1 MEAQEKVNILLVDDD
16 PCKLAALENILSS
29 LGQNVVKAQSGREAL
44 QALLAREFAVVLL
57 EVRMPDMDGF
67 ETAALMR
74 QSKES
79 EHPPIIFVATDL
91 SETYLVRGYA
101 LGAVD
106 CISAPVVPEFLRAK
120 VAVFV
125 ELKRQ
130 RERMRRLDRQ
140 EHERQ
145 LGEARERLE
154 EEVRRNRFF
163 TLSLD
168 LLCISR
174 FDGVFQQLNPR
185 WEEMLGF
192 TIAEL
197 KGRPFLE
204 FVHPDDRE
212 ATLREMRKLGTGQVV
227 LGFENRCI
235 AKDGSWRWLVWN
247 QAPDTE
253 AKLSYAVA
261 HDITDRKRAEMA
273 LAKQKTLLE
282 AANRELET
290 FSYSVAHDLRAPLRS
305 IHGFSQALVEDFADQ
320 LPPKAQDY
328 LNRVCVA
335 AEGMGQFIDALLHLA
350 RLGRAELKRQPLDLS
365 NLARAVAGELTA
377 NYPARQ
383 VELQVEEGLT
393 AEADMQLMHVV
404 LENLLEN
411 AWKFTA
417 KRPDARVEFGA
428 VRGAPVPAYFVR
440 DNGAGFDMAHVR
452 QLFHPFQRLHRESE
466 FSGTG
471 IGLATVK
478 RVVARHGGRV
488 WAEGAV
494 GAGATVYFT
503 LPKETNGGQE

>member
-1 MEAQEKVNILLVDDD
+1 
-16 PCKLAALENILSS
+16 
-29 LGQNVVKAQSGREAL
+29 
-44 QALLAREFAVVLL
+44 
-57 EVRMPDMDGF
+57 
-67 ETAALMR
+67 
-74 QSKES
+74 
-79 EHPPIIFVATDL
+79 
-91 SETYLVRGYA
+91 
-101 LGAVD
+101 
-106 CISAPVVPEFLRAK
+106 
-120 VAVFV
+120 
-125 ELKRQ
+125 
-130 RERMRRLDRQ
+130 
-140 EHERQ
+140 
-145 LGEARERLE
+145 
-154 EEVRRNRFF
+154 
-163 TLSLD
+163 
-168 LLCISR
+168 
-174 FDGVFQQLNPR
+174 
-185 WEEMLGF
+185 MLGF

-440 DNGAGFDMAHVR
+440 DNGAGFDMAYASK
-452 QLFHPFQRLHRESE
+452 LFGAFQRLHQPTD
-466 FSGTG
+466 FPGTG
-471 IGLATVK
+471 IGLATVQ
-478 RVVARHGGRV
+478 RIIHRHGGRV
-488 WAEGAV
+488 WAEAEINR
-494 GAGATVYFT
+494 GATFYFS
-503 LPKETNGGQE
+503 LPPAA